1 MQNIDLKF
9 LAIPDFYK
17 SNAEKEI
24 DENGLISKIQSIK
37 PEIAFM
43 MICYSE
49 INDIKFL
56 LEGAGIFAKMRRNHD
71 LNILSNGK
79 ILTMNEIQKKFIQ
92 DIAHEDNVEKDV
104 VITGPVG
111 SGKTLLGIEALNIK
125 KSHYMKKYEIDPRQ
139 SQNMLRVIIWIGTDS
154 EDNILKQ
161 QLINNMPTGIKDCL
175 LEIHTNYVPISEK
188 LNKIFQA
195 NENYNSYLHTLVMID
210 ETMR

>member
-1 MQNIDLKF
+1 MVI
-9 LAIPDFYK
+9 
-17 SNAEKEI
+17 
-24 DENGLISKIQSIK
+24 LI
-37 PEIAFM
+37 
-43 MICYSE
+43 ICYSQ
-49 INDIKFL
+49 ILKLKFL
-56 LEGAGIFAKMRRNHD
+56 LEEAGLFAEIRMNRD

-79 ILTMNEIQKKFIQ
+79 ILTMNDVQKEFIQ
-92 DIAHEDNVEKDV
+92 TMANQDHVEKDV
-104 VITGPVG
+104 LITGPVG

-125 KSHYMKKYEIDPRQ
+125 KSHYMKKYEINPRQ
-139 SQNMLRVIIWIGTDS
+139 SQNRLRVIIWIGTDS

-161 QLINNMPTGIKDCL
+161 QLINNMPMGIKDCL